1 MLSLNP
7 KDSQPNRQLCET
19 LKMFQPEFKKQQIR
33 FDFKLDY
40 SYRDVK
46 VGWVKAD
53 LVRISQILVNLI
65 TNSIKFTSKK
75 QGKREISVAL
85 GM

>member
-1 MLSLNP
+1 
-7 KDSQPNRQLCET
+7 
-19 LKMFQPEFKKQQIR
+19 MFQPEFKKQKIK
-33 FDFKLDY
+33 FEFKLDY
-40 SYRDVK
+40 SYRDVH

-65 TNSIKFTSKK
+65 TNSIKFTAKK

-85 GM
+85 GK